1 MSRKNKDFQKTILG
15 IVICMLVG
23 LLAWNIGVTVTRQQ
37 LSKLYYRQV
46 AALMTMVTEQ
56 YPEVDT
62 ARWIQVLND
71 DTAAENGDELQ
82 AGRELLQRYGILS
95 DTMPEIRA
103 EQIQRRLQTAGNLLW
118 LIVDMGILVGVFLYQ
133 RRRNQKVDEFV
144 QYIRRIEQGVYQIPL
159 DENEEEELSEL
170 KNELY
175 KITVMLR
182 ETAEL
187 SKKQKRA
194 LSDSVSDISHQLKT
208 PLTSCLILLDNM
220 AESTHMEEGTRR
232 QFLAEITRQLT
243 SVNWLVQVLLKLS
256 RLDAG
261 VVELKEE
268 EIRIQQLLE
277 QAIDKVALLAEWKE
291 ISIQVSGEM
300 QAVISGDERWL
311 QEAFINLIKNAIEH
325 SPAKGEIQITVEDN
339 QVYTG
344 VRIRDYGCGI
354 SMEEQKH
361 IFERF
366 YRSSAAKEDSVGIGL
381 ALAQEIIKRGNGSLT
396 VESEVGQGTT
406 FLIKFLK
413 CH

>member
-37 LSKLYYRQV
+37 LSRLYYRQV

-95 DTMPEIRA
+95 DTMPGIQA

-300 QAVISGDERWL
+300 QAVIRGDERWL

-325 SPAKGEIQITVEDN
+325 SPAKSEIQITVEDN

>member
-118 LIVDMGILVGVFLYQ
+118 LIVDMGILMGVFLYQ

-291 ISIQVSGEM
+291 ISIQVSGEL

-339 QVYTG
+339 QVYTR

>member
-71 DTAAENGDELQ
+71 DTAEGNEDELQ
-82 AGRELLQRYGILS
+82 SGKELLQMYGILS
-95 DTMPEIRA
+95 DTMPGIQA
-103 EQIQRRLQTAGNLLW
+103 EQIQKRLQTAGNLLW

-232 QFLAEITRQLT
+232 QFVAEITRQLT

-300 QAVISGDERWL
+300 QAVIRGDERWL

-366 YRSSAAKEDSVGIGL
+366 YRSSTAKEDSVGIGL

>member
-71 DTAAENGDELQ
+71 DTAAGNEDELQ
-82 AGRELLQRYGILS
+82 SGKELLQMYGILS
-95 DTMPEIRA
+95 DTMPGIQA
-103 EQIQRRLQTAGNLLW
+103 EQIQKRLQTAGNLLW

-277 QAIDKVALLAEWKE
+277 QSIDKVALLAEWKE
-291 ISIQVSGEM
+291 ISIQVSGEL
-300 QAVISGDERWL
+300 QAVIRGDERWL

-325 SPAKGEIQITVEDN
+325 SPAKSEIQITVEDN

-366 YRSSAAKEDSVGIGL
+366 YRSSTAKEDSVGIGL

>member
-71 DTAAENGDELQ
+71 DTAAGNEDELQ
-82 AGRELLQRYGILS
+82 SGKELLQMYGILS
-95 DTMPEIRA
+95 DTMPGIQA
-103 EQIQRRLQTAGNLLW
+103 EQIQKRLQTAGNLLW

-277 QAIDKVALLAEWKE
+277 QSIDKVALLAEWKE
-291 ISIQVSGEM
+291 ISIQVSGEL
-300 QAVISGDERWL
+300 QAVIRGDERWL

-325 SPAKGEIQITVEDN
+325 SPAKSEIQIMVEDN

-366 YRSSAAKEDSVGIGL
+366 YRSSTAKEDSVGIGL

>member
-71 DTAAENGDELQ
+71 DTAAGNEDELQ

-118 LIVDMGILVGVFLYQ
+118 LIVDMGILMGVFLYQ

-220 AESTHMEEGTRR
+220 TESTHMEEGTRR
-232 QFLAEITRQLT
+232 QFVAEITRQLT

-277 QAIDKVALLAEWKE
+277 QSIDKVALLAEWKE
-291 ISIQVSGEM
+291 ISIQVSGEL
-300 QAVISGDERWL
+300 QAVIRGDARWL

-325 SPAKGEIQITVEDN
+325 SPAKSEIQITVEDN